1 MHSTPGNLRGMNRG
15 VLLSS
20 MLAVAAAGC
29 SKGSPTDPSPSQA
42 APSSAPVGAM
52 RELVLPKPAHG
63 VQIGTPDFAVPAGS
77 ERQWCYYFKL
87 PSDVD
92 LDVIRFEV
100 RYLAGSHH
108 MNLFQTDKDAPDHDE
123 DCFARMPFTSP
134 ENPNGVDLVVGSQSE
149 NLDWQLPAG
158 VAFMLKAR
166 RQLVLQIHYVNA
178 GTQKTPSGHGQVLIN
193 LVTEPDRSKVSAHM
207 GTMFANNVNIHI
219 PPHSSRSFSTTCGL
233 PKAVKLAALTGHFHS
248 RGKVFSVN
256 LAPDGADA
264 TEEIYRSRAWDEPP
278 FRVLSEPI
286 EIPAGG
292 GLYYTCD
299 FQNRSDLDIKFGPRV
314 DTDEHCNLFAY
325 FYPWDGDDARYCF

>member
-1 MHSTPGNLRGMNRG
+1 MNRR
-15 VLLSS
+15 VLVSS
-20 MLAVAAAGC
+20 MLALVAAGC
-29 SKGSPTDPSPSQA
+29 SKHSSNDSSPAPAASSPSP
-42 APSSAPVGAM
+42 APVSAT

-63 VQIGTPDFAVPAGS
+63 IQIGTPEFEVPAGT

-92 LDVIRFEV
+92 LDVVRFEV

-134 ENPNGVDLVVGSQSE
+134 EDPRGVDLVVGSQSE

-158 VAFMLKAR
+158 VAFKLKAH

-178 GTQKTPSGHGQVLIN
+178 GTQKTPSGHGKVLIN
-193 LVTEPDRSKVSAHM
+193 LVTEPDPSKITAHM

-219 PPHSSRSFSTTCGL
+219 PPRSSRSFSTTCGL

-256 LAPDGADA
+256 LAPNGADA

-286 EIPAGG
+286 DIPAGG

-299 FQNRSDLDIKFGPRV
+299 FQNRTDLDVKFGPRV

-325 FYPWDGDDARYCF
+325 FYPWDDDKARYCF